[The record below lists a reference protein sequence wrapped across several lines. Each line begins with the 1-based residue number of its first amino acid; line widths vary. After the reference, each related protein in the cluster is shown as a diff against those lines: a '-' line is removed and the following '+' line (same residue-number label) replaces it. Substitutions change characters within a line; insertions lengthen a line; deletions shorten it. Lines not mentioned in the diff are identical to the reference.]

1 VTATGVTPAPTPETS
16 AEGFLLEGVG
26 FETPESVLYDP
37 EADVYLVA
45 NIHGGPSDKDGNGF
59 VSRISPEGE
68 VVALKWIDGAAESA
82 MLNAPK
88 GMALVGDRLFVAD
101 IDVVR
106 VFDRESGGS
115 VDQIPIAGASFLN
128 DVASDEEGVVYVTDS
143 GTGVIHRIMPGGS
156 LQRAGEVQNPNGI
169 QASGETILVTGGNNQ
184 IFQLDDDGALTPTYE
199 APAGG
204 LDGLV
209 VLDNGSVLV
218 SSWVGSAVYRFDADG
233 QVTELFS
240 GINAPA
246 DIGFDTK
253 RQLVLIPHFKDDRV
267 EARPLPSTQT
277 SLPTETSSP
286 SEVGGPPD
294 PRIAEIEALMAAYEQ
309 ADIFSGAV
317 LVAEGGQIVYER
329 VVGYANREWLI
340 PNTIDTRFRIASLS
354 KQFTKVLVL
363 QLVEEGKLSLDGT
376 IADYLP
382 DYSGPGADQITI
394 QLLLDHRSGIAAES
408 AVQDLERIERDYYT
422 QDQML
427 ELIAGYDLW
436 FEPGARWGYSN
447 FGYYFLG
454 TIIESASGR
463 TYGEL
468 LQERI
473 CAPAGMQDTF
483 PEVTSDI
490 IARRASGYRL
500 DAKGAWAHDS
510 PLDMSFVFGYGQLI
524 STVRDLYHFDIALRG
539 GELLNQAHTR
549 SLVGTEAEQRPLG
562 NGGCRAYVFEDGPAS
577 INGFRASTH
586 SYIRED
592 RFVVVL
598 ENVRGDGAI
607 PVFELGRNIAAILYG
622 CSYDPPET
630 GDSR

>member
-1 VTATGVTPAPTPETS
+1 MKRSLSRTGILIALIALILLLAGCGPSTASPTPVPPRAASPTPPSTATVSPTTPSQTAVRET
-16 AEGFLLEGVG
+16 E
-26 FETPESVLYDP
+26 
-37 EADVYLVA
+37 
-45 NIHGGPSDKDGNGF
+45 
-59 VSRISPEGE
+59 
-68 VVALKWIDGAAESA
+68 
-82 MLNAPK
+82 
-88 GMALVGDRLFVAD
+88 
-101 IDVVR
+101 
-106 VFDRESGGS
+106 
-115 VDQIPIAGASFLN
+115 
-128 DVASDEEGVVYVTDS
+128 
-143 GTGVIHRIMPGGS
+143 
-156 LQRAGEVQNPNGI
+156 
-169 QASGETILVTGGNNQ
+169 
-184 IFQLDDDGALTPTYE
+184 
-199 APAGG
+199 
-204 LDGLV
+204 
-209 VLDNGSVLV
+209 
-218 SSWVGSAVYRFDADG
+218 
-233 QVTELFS
+233 
-240 GINAPA
+240 
-246 DIGFDTK
+246 
-253 RQLVLIPHFKDDRV
+253 
-267 EARPLPSTQT
+267 
-277 SLPTETSSP
+277 
-286 SEVGGPPD
+286 D

-309 ADIFSGAV
+309 ADTFSGVV

-329 VVGYANREWLI
+329 AVGYANREWLI
-340 PNTIDTRFRIASLS
+340 PNAIDTRFRIASLS

-363 QLVEEGKLSLDGT
+363 QLVEEGKLSLNGT

-382 DYSGPGADQITI
+382 DYSGPGADRITI
-394 QLLLDHRSGIAAES
+394 QLLLDHRSGIVGES
-408 AVQDLERIERDYYT
+408 AVQNLERIERDYYT
-422 QDQML
+422 QDQLL

-436 FEPGARWGYSN
+436 FEPGTRWGYSN
-447 FGYYFLG
+447 FGYYLLG
-454 TIIESASGR
+454 AIIESASGR

-483 PEVTSDI
+483 PEITTDI
-490 IARRASGYRL
+490 IARRAAGYRL
-500 DAKGAWAHDS
+500 DVQGEWAHDS